1 MTPPFRFAIIFLLAF
16 LFFSPFF
23 SARSET
29 IIEDPKVIEQQIAEK
44 RAEVE
49 RLEQEIETYRANIT
63 KKLGEEKTIARAVAL
78 LQERIK
84 KLNATIRALKAQL
97 EEIQLQIRKTKRS
110 IGETEGAIEERKA
123 ALAEH
128 IRVLDQY
135 EEKRTPLFFLFYTAR
150 FTDVLDGLRDVF
162 LLEQKMKENVD
173 ALRALIDELSEKK
186 VQLEEREDERS
197 QLLALEVQQQQE
209 TKQKEAEKETLLQE
223 TRKESKRLKS
233 LVELS
238 KSTIE
243 SLKNDMYA
251 LGKIGVT
258 INDAISLGKL
268 VASRVEVRASFL
280 LAVLEVESRLG
291 LNVGKG
297 TWKKD
302 MNPNQHET
310 FLALMQKLGMD
321 PDTTPVSKKPS
332 YGWGGA
338 MGPAQFLPGT
348 WLGYEARVASLT
360 GHNPPSPWNLEDAFM
375 AAGIKLSNDGA
386 NAKTKA
392 GELRAAKV
400 YLSGNPR
407 CTKAI
412 CNSYS
417 NLVLDK
423 ADEIEEKLTN

>member
-1 MTPPFRFAIIFLLAF
+1 MRRIFAIIVLGI
-16 LFFSPFF
+16 FSFGMF
-23 SARSET
+23 VHAQSLVT
-29 IIEDPKVIEQQIAEK
+29 QGDDIEKQIAEK

-49 RLEQEIETYRANIT
+49 RLEQEIETYRTNIT
-63 KKLGEEKTIARAVAL
+63 KKQGEEKTIASAVAI

-84 KLNATIRALKAQL
+84 KLNTSIRSLRAQL

-110 IGETEGAIEERKA
+110 INQTQDNITDRKA

-128 IRVLDQY
+128 IRIFDQY
-135 EEKRTPLFFLFYTAR
+135 EAKRTPMFFVFYTPR
-150 FTDVLDGLRDVF
+150 FTDILDGLRDVF
-162 LLEQKMKENVD
+162 LLQQKMKENVD
-173 ALRALIDELSEKK
+173 ILRSLVDQLSEKK
-186 VQLEEREDERS
+186 VQLEEREDEQA
-197 QLLALEVQQQQE
+197 QLLALQEQQHEE
-209 TKQKEAEKETLLQE
+209 TKQKEIEKENLLKQTKSE
-223 TRKESKRLKS
+223 TKRLKN

-251 LGKIGVT
+251 LGKLGVT
-258 INDAISLGKL
+258 ITDAISLGKL

-280 LAVLEVESRLG
+280 LALLEVESRLG

-297 TWKKD
+297 TYKTD

-310 FLALMQKLGMD
+310 FLVLTAKLGMD

-338 MGPAQFLPGT
+338 MGPAQFLPKT
-348 WLGYEARVASLT
+348 WMGYEARVASLT

-386 NAKTKA
+386 SAKTRE

-423 ADEIEEKLTN
+423 ADEIEEKLTQ